1 MAHFNCL
8 ETCKYIFFT
17 YLYFQFIHLNLFKF
31 LLLFHKLLKAI
42 ILPKNS
48 SNNISWYLKDSR
60 LFHSWLYILFLWML
74 SWIMQVY
81 CYFSL
86 LFINL
91 KIYEKIFQF
100 LNLQFYLFNWN
111 HIIYHTLRIHQY
123 NFYQNDLGL
132 YFRKSYQSY
141 ILCHNSNFPSKPS
154 SLFLCLL

>member
-1 MAHFNCL
+1 ML
-8 ETCKYIFFT
+8 
-17 YLYFQFIHLNLFKF
+17 FQ
-31 LLLFHKLLKAI
+31 KLLRAI

-48 SNNISWYLKDSR
+48 SDNIYWCLKDSR

-81 CYFSL
+81 YYFSL
-86 LFINL
+86 LFIKL

-100 LNLQFYLFNWN
+100 LNLQFFLFSWN
-111 HIIYHTLRIHQY
+111 HFEYHTLRIHQY

-132 YFRKSYQSY
+132 CFRKSYQSC
-141 ILCHNSNFPSKPS
+141 ILCHNSNFLLKPS